1 MKIRH
6 EDAHKA
12 ASMYYLQGQT
22 METIARHLR
31 ISRSS
36 VSRLLAYARE
46 VGLVRIT
53 VAAAPG
59 SRNTLAGLLSQKF
72 GINAWVVPV
81 HEGTT
86 EVRRLEQVAR
96 VAGERMLQLLDEGGV
111 LGVAWGTTIS
121 EVVRHLPNHPIRN
134 TTVVQLNG
142 AASFNTTG
150 LPYAGSILGQAAE
163 SIGAQV
169 VPFPVPA
176 FFDYADTKRALWRE
190 GAIRRVLVE
199 QARTSVALF
208 SVGSFE
214 GDVPSHVYASGY
226 LHEDEIRAL
235 REDNVVGDVCT
246 VLLRE
251 DGSYRDIELNSRAS
265 GPSPAELQNIP
276 TRLCVVA
283 GPAKVVP
290 LLGALR
296 ARVATDLVIDDTTA
310 RALLERVEGRPLRGV
325 Q

>member
-6 EDAHKA
+6 EDAHRA

-72 GINAWVVPV
+72 GVNAWVVPV

-96 VAGERMLQLLDEGGV
+96 VAGERVLQLLDEGSV
-111 LGVAWGTTIS
+111 LGIAWGNTTS
-121 EVVRHLPNHPIRN
+121 EIVRHLPNHPIRN
-134 TTVVQLNG
+134 STVVQLNG
-142 AASFNTTG
+142 AASYHTTG
-150 LPYAGSILGQAAE
+150 MPYVGTILGQAAE
-163 SIGAQV
+163 AIDAQV

-176 FFDYADTKRALWRE
+176 FFDYADTKLALWRE
-190 GAIRRVLVE
+190 GSIKNVLKE
-199 QARTSVALF
+199 QARTTVALF
-208 SVGSFE
+208 GVGTFE
-214 GDVPSHVYASGY
+214 GDMPSHVYASGY
-226 LHEDEIRAL
+226 LHPRDIQKL
-235 REDNVVGDVCT
+235 REDKVVGDVCT

-251 DGSYRDIELNSRAS
+251 DGSYRDIELNHRAS
-265 GPSPAELQNIP
+265 GPTPAELQKIP
-276 TRLCVVA
+276 TRLCVVSGA
-283 GPAKVVP
+283 AKAIP

-296 ARVATDLVIDDTTA
+296 ARVATDLLVDDVTA
-310 RALLERVEGRPLRGV
+310 RTLLERVEGRPLRGI